1 MKKILLIC
9 LIAISS
15 IVSAQKKVAI
25 YVTGSD
31 EVENSIKKIV
41 ADELVS
47 GIVQNKDY
55 TAVERSAD
63 FLAEIQKEQVYQRS
77 GNVDDRQICDLGKQ
91 FGVDLVCVA
100 NITPFRDAF
109 YINAR
114 LIDVE
119 TANVQA
125 TARETSALNTLDEFV
140 ETSESLASK
149 LVGRKA
155 QEKASEVLTQDYSL
169 VTSGDPYMI
178 PIEID
183 NTGTYTKAIFKFVT
197 PVKNEIFVS
206 LSGYAQDDK
215 TGLKYP
221 FLDVG
226 GGIIHDQWTDVDPGI
241 HTFTISCEKMPEN
254 IEEVTIFHPEDRYWK
269 LRLTPYGKR
278 NYYRFEDR
286 TEEIFK
292 LSVQANKANEADA
305 LQKQEEQARQQDE
318 LAKNIVSLGEAI
330 ANAVNPEYIL
340 KITNN
345 RLHTRVVYVDGQR
358 VGVVGGLSVAVFRVS
373 TKFYKTIELVQKN
386 YLISPARERFT
397 NARQPVRGQTVEI
410 VDNPL

>member
-1 MKKILLIC
+1 MKNFLLIC
-9 LIAISS
+9 LIAISGF
-15 IVSAQKKVAI
+15 VAAQKKVAI

-119 TANVQA
+119 TASVQA
-125 TARETSALNTLDEFV
+125 TARETSLLNTLDEFV

-155 QEKASEVLTQDYSL
+155 QETASEVLTHEYSL
-169 VTSGDPYMI
+169 VTSGDPYMT

-183 NTGTYTKAIFKFVT
+183 NTGPYTKAVFKFVT
-197 PVKNEIFVS
+197 PVRNRIIVS
-206 LSGYAQDDK
+206 LSSYAQDDK
-215 TGLKYP
+215 TGLKYK
-221 FLDVG
+221 FIG
-226 GGIIHDQWTDVDPGI
+226 ASGIVADQWTEVDPGI
-241 HTFTISCEKMPEN
+241 YTFIVSCEKMPDD
-254 IEEVTIFHPEDRYWK
+254 IEEVTIYYTQDRFWK

-278 NYYRFEDR
+278 NYFRFEDR
-286 TEEIFK
+286 TEELFK
-292 LSVQANKANEADA
+292 QSVQAQNANEAAA
-305 LQKQEEQARQQDE
+305 LQKQAEQARQQDE
-318 LAKNIVSLGEAI
+318 LAQNIANLGDAI
-330 ANAVNPEYIL
+330 ANAINSEYIL
-340 KITNN
+340 KVTNN
-345 RLHTRVVYVDGQR
+345 RAHTRIVYVDGQR
-358 VGVVGGLSVAVFRVS
+358 VGEVGGLSVAVFRVS

-386 YLISPARERFT
+386 YLFSPSRERFT
-397 NARQPVRGQTVEI
+397 NPNKPTKAQIVEI
-410 VDNPL
+410 VDNPF

>member
-1 MKKILLIC
+1 MLA
-9 LIAISS
+9 IAS

-119 TANVQA
+119 TVSVQA

-155 QEKASEVLTQDYSL
+155 QEKAAEVLTQDYSL
-169 VTSGDPYMI
+169 VTSGDPYMT

-183 NTGTYTKAIFKFVT
+183 NTGTYTKAVFKYVT
-197 PVKNEIFVS
+197 PVKNKIIVS
-206 LSGYAQDDK
+206 LSSYAQDDK
-215 TGLKYP
+215 TGMKYK
-221 FLDVG
+221 FIG
-226 GGIIHDQWTDVDPGI
+226 SSGIVADQWTDVDAGI
-241 HTFTISCEKMPEN
+241 HTFTVFCEKMPES
-254 IEEVTIFHPEDRYWK
+254 IEEITIFYTQDRYWK

-278 NYYRFEDR
+278 NYFRFEDR
-286 TEEIFK
+286 TEELFK
-292 LSVQANKANEADA
+292 QSVQAQKANEEAA
-305 LQKQEEQARQQDE
+305 IQQQKEQARQQDE
-318 LAKNIVSLGEAI
+318 LAKNIVNLGEAI
-330 ANAVNPEYIL
+330 ANAVNSEYIL
-340 KITNN
+340 KVTNN
-345 RLHTRVVYVDGQR
+345 RAHTRIVYVDGQR
-358 VGVVGGLSVAVFRVS
+358 VGEVGGLSVATFRVS
-373 TKFYKTIELVQKN
+373 TRYYKMIELVQKN
-386 YLISPARERFT
+386 YLISPSRERFT
-397 NARQPVRGQTVEI
+397 NPNKPTTAQVVEI